1 MKMYNK
7 EELQELMKLKP
18 QTANNWINKI
28 GNGVVIS
35 EKEIIDYIVNMS
47 ERRIDVKINH
57 IETLIER
64 GLVKKISDNPKTLYT
79 DYHSVP
85 IIPLKKYG
93 ILSLIY
99 AIDKVSES
107 EEGKAKRIIDNVI
120 FSNDVD
126 VKNYII
132 STIKGVDEDIRYPYY
147 FITNMFLN
155 NCTSGA
161 IPLLRKEEIDII
173 GEEKAIEIY
182 IKSEIE
188 KEKRRE
194 EQRKIFEDM
203 EFYNKMR
210 FDKEIEYNQEEIKL
224 NTNNEKGES
233 KMEYK
238 KYMTGKEIVEF
249 LKQEL
254 LPNECYNAE
263 FLMYN
268 IDKFYTK
275 VKSMRRK
282 DIFPYLYTPTG
293 NGDYGEIYKF
303 SLKDK
308 ENIFEDFYDHLK
320 STNIDKMLN
329 KEFKSDKYVREKIF
343 MPLLF
348 LTGIYERYVYFVKVG
363 DSDDIIERH
372 IVDIVPN
379 NNIRYSPN
387 KNLFIVSNHIIDLI
401 KVVE

>member
-1 MKMYNK
+1 
-7 EELQELMKLKP
+7 
-18 QTANNWINKI
+18 
-28 GNGVVIS
+28 
-35 EKEIIDYIVNMS
+35 
-47 ERRIDVKINH
+47 
-57 IETLIER
+57 
-64 GLVKKISDNPKTLYT
+64 
-79 DYHSVP
+79 
-85 IIPLKKYG
+85 
-93 ILSLIY
+93 
-99 AIDKVSES
+99 
-107 EEGKAKRIIDNVI
+107 
-120 FSNDVD
+120 
-126 VKNYII
+126 
-132 STIKGVDEDIRYPYY
+132 
-147 FITNMFLN
+147 
-155 NCTSGA
+155 
-161 IPLLRKEEIDII
+161 
-173 GEEKAIEIY
+173 
-182 IKSEIE
+182 
-188 KEKRRE
+188 
-194 EQRKIFEDM
+194 
-203 EFYNKMR
+203 
-210 FDKEIEYNQEEIKL
+210 
-224 NTNNEKGES
+224 
-233 KMEYK
+233 
-238 KYMTGKEIVEF
+238 MTGKEIVEF

-263 FLMYN
+263 FIMYN

-282 DIFPYLYTPTG
+282 DIFPYLYAPTG
-293 NGDYGEIYKF
+293 NGDYGEIYRF

>member
-120 FSNDVD
+120 FSNDED
-126 VKNYII
+126 VKSYII
-132 STIKGVDEDIRYPYY
+132 STIKGVDENIRYPYY

-155 NCTSGA
+155 NCTNDA

-238 KYMTGKEIVEF
+238 KYMTGKEMVEF
-249 LKQEL
+249 LNQEL
-254 LPNECYNAE
+254 LPNEYYNAE
-263 FLMYN
+263 FIMYN
-268 IDKFYTK
+268 TDKFYTK

-293 NGDYGEIYKF
+293 NGDYGEIYRF

-320 STNIDKMLN
+320 STNINNMLN
-329 KEFKSDKYVREKIF
+329 KEFKSDKYIREKIF

-348 LTGIYERYVYFVKVG
+348 LTGVYERYVYFVKVG

-387 KNLFIVSNHIIDLI
+387 KNLFIVSNHSIDLI

>member
-188 KEKRRE
+188 KEKKRE
-194 EQRKIFEDM
+194 KQRKIFEDM
-203 EFYNKMR
+203 FYNKMR
-210 FDKEIEYNQEEIKL
+210 FDKEIEYNQEEIEL
-224 NTNNEKGES
+224 NTNNKKGES

-348 LTGIYERYVYFVKVG
+348 LTGIYERYVYFVKVE

-379 NNIRYSPN
+379 NNIRYSSN